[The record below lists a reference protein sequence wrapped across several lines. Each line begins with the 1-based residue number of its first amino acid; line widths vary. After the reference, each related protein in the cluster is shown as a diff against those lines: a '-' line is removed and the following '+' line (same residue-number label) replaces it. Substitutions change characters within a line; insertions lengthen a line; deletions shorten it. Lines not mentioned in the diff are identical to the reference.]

1 MVFQTIV
8 EVIAERYDLDAA
20 KITPETSLHDLGI
33 DSLDTVEMLMEL
45 GDRLGVE
52 LELEEKV
59 ETVGALS
66 ALIESKCNAG

>member
-20 KITPETSLHDLGI
+20 KIAPETSLHDLGI

-66 ALIESKCNAG
+66 ALIESKLS

>member
-8 EVIAERYDLDAA
+8 KVIAERYDLDTA
-20 KITPETSLHDLGI
+20 KITLETSLHDLGI

-66 ALIESKCNAG
+66 ALIESKLS